1 MSQAIADAHKLLDQA
16 YDMLEARIGKV
27 PGRRD
32 PYPTEVNAL
41 MCRMESVQGLLR
53 FAEAPGAW
61 PEKVE
66 PIPVPKQVGGAPY
79 FSAADF
85 PGMEFDGQM
94 EVPKPYAPR
103 AATAENI
110 RRLKL
115 AIAAKRGW

>member
-1 MSQAIADAHKLLDQA
+1 MDKAIKDAHKWLDQA
-16 YDMLEARIGKV
+16 YDTLEARIGPV

-32 PYPTEVNAL
+32 PYPTDITAL
-41 MCRMESVQGLLR
+41 MVRLESVRGCLR
-53 FAEAPGAW
+53 FSESPGAW
-61 PEKVE
+61 PETVE

-79 FSAADF
+79 FSPSDF
-85 PGMEFDGQM
+85 PGMEIDWTV

-115 AIAAKRGW
+115 AIAAKRGQ